1 MVSED
6 VLDGK
11 TILRFSKNM
20 NMKGGLGQYLSG
32 LDSDL
37 LERDSATI
45 SRFYYTS
52 DVQATRCEQA
62 IGKEIF
68 LSNRI

>member
-45 SRFYYTS
+45 SHFYYT
-52 DVQATRCEQA
+52 
-62 IGKEIF
+62 
-68 LSNRI
+68 